1 MWGKVPLVLAE
12 VTGDNFRTD
21 YVREEVN
28 IIRRQII
35 NDLLYAE
42 SRMDWSPSQ
51 MGRATKGVVLN
62 YLSEMYLAEAGKVEG
77 SYNQVMLD
85 SAYFY
90 ADKCIEEG
98 PYNLVRD
105 RLGSGPGS
113 AFMDMFNPTSVNV
126 SREIRKPFG

>member
-28 IIRRQII
+28 IRRQII

-42 SRMDWSPSQ
+42 ARIDWNPSQ
-51 MGRATKGVVLN
+51 IGRATKGVVLN
-62 YLSEMYLAEAGKVEG
+62 YLSEMYLAEAGKTEG
-77 SYNQVMLD
+77 AYNQKLD

-98 PYNLVRD
+98 PYILVRD
-105 RLGSGPGS
+105 RIGSGAGS

-126 SREIRKPFG
+126 ESGHPKPFG